1 MTIAVVLTVV
11 LCVTAIVIGLV
22 ACVDRIPS
30 VNILIICPILLICWI
45 WYDCGAE
52 SGYSEEKLTELGYGE
67 YYLDD
72 NNEKQWRFHEGTPV
86 EENEDGS

>member
-1 MTIAVVLTVV
+1 MVIPIALTILCTVLIIALELADFDGHEAVVLVALVPVV
-11 LCVTAIVIGLV
+11 
-22 ACVDRIPS
+22 
-30 VNILIICPILLICWI
+30 LICWI

-52 SGYSEEKLTELGYGE
+52 VGYSEEKLTELGYGE

>member
-1 MTIAVVLTVV
+1 MVIPIVLTILCTVPIITLVFCAADEHKAVVLVTLVPVV
-11 LCVTAIVIGLV
+11 
-22 ACVDRIPS
+22 
-30 VNILIICPILLICWI
+30 LICWV

>member
-1 MTIAVVLTVV
+1 MVIPIVITILCTVLIIALVFCAAEEHEAVVLVALVPVV
-11 LCVTAIVIGLV
+11 
-22 ACVDRIPS
+22 
-30 VNILIICPILLICWI
+30 LICWI

-52 SGYSEEKLTELGYGE
+52 VGYSEEKLMELGYGE
-67 YYLDD
+67 YYLDE